1 MDINVLNKNFEKIA
15 VVDSFTSL
23 IWCKRYFDIGALDL
37 EIEATTET
45 LSIFKRGYYITRDDD
60 DTIFRIEALEL
71 DTTNDEGN
79 SLIIGA
85 FDCKKI
91 LNQRIIWEQVHWGG
105 GGTAEDFIRFLI
117 TKNVIAPST
126 SGRRITNFQLQS
138 GKNFKET
145 IERQVTYDLLGD
157 TIIEICKA
165 YGYGWKIL
173 FFNNAFHFDLYKG
186 VDRSLDQNKN
196 PKVIFSP
203 EFENIVSSK
212 YNEDTSDY
220 RNVALVAGEG
230 EGVERKKRTVGTAT
244 GLDRYELFVDA
255 SGISRNEGTEEEI
268 DLPDYYEALINE
280 GKEKLSEHIVTT
292 SFEGEVNSDSYQY
305 KTDYDLGDIVTVKN
319 EYGITVNARITE
331 IVETWDNEGY
341 TCEPKF
347 EYLEVPEWEE
357 SVEGALLTE
366 NSVMMLSESATPLL
380 VENAPAVTSGVKI
393 SQLDELTQ
401 LDAGCCIPIVHGSST
416 RKVRFETIREAVQ
429 PEFEI
434 DENGDLIA
442 IFDNDEVG
450 NETD

>member
-1 MDINVLNKNFEKIA
+1 MEINVLNKEFEKIA
-15 VVDSFTSL
+15 VIDSFTSL

-45 LSIFKRGYYITRDDD
+45 LATFKRGYYITRDDD
-60 DTIFRIEALEL
+60 DAIFRIEAIEL

-85 FDCKKI
+85 VDCKKI
-91 LNQRIIWEQVHWGG
+91 LNQRIIWDQVNWGA
-105 GGTAEDFIRFLI
+105 GTVEDFIRYLVLY
-117 TKNVIAPST
+117 NVVNVPFARKIL
-126 SGRRITNFQLQS
+126 NFEMQPKK
-138 GKNFKET
+138 GFTET
-145 IERQVTYDLLGD
+145 IEQQVTYDLLGD
-157 TIIEICKA
+157 KIIEICKA

-186 VDRSLDQNKN
+186 LDRSIDQSANS
-196 PKVIFSP
+196 KVIFSP
-203 EFENIVSSK
+203 EYENLTSSR

-230 EGVERKKRTVGTAT
+230 EGVERKKRTVGSAT

-280 GKEKLSEHIVTT
+280 GKGKLAEHIVTT
-292 SFEGEVNSDSYQY
+292 SFEGEVNSDSYRY

-319 EYGITVNARITE
+319 QYGITVNARITE
-331 IVETWDNEGY
+331 VIETWDNEGY

-357 SVEGALLTE
+357 TVEGALQTE
-366 NSVMMLSESATPLL
+366 NSLNILSESATPLL
-380 VENAPAVTSGVKI
+380 AENAPATSSGVKI
-393 SQLDELTQ
+393 SELPTATE
-401 LDAGCCIPIVHGSST
+401 LYDGCCFPIVQNGVT
-416 RKVRFETIREAVQ
+416 KRVTKATLQEEIL

-442 IFDNDEVG
+442 IFNDEVQD
-450 NETD
+450 ETD